1 LKCDNDKID
10 FVVTDTGLGV
20 PKAEQHKLFTKFF
33 RAQNA
38 KQMRP
43 DGTGLGLYMTRKI
56 IIAQGGT
63 ILFSSVEG
71 QGSSF
76 GFRFPRSAVEIK
88 R

>member
-1 LKCDNDKID
+1 
-10 FVVTDTGLGV
+10 
-20 PKAEQHKLFTKFF
+20 
-33 RAQNA
+33 
-38 KQMRP
+38 MRP